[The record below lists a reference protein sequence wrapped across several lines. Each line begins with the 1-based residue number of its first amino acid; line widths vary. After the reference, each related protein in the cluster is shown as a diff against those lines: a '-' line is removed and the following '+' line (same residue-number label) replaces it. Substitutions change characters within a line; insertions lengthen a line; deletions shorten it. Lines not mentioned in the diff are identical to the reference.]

1 MLISKTKK
9 DLVVVQSLLDGFS
22 KDSKKSVFS
31 EIEDT
36 VCVTMSRMLKD
47 SNVYSVSKE
56 KEKAE
61 RAVDQAVTSVRF
73 VLIKALKNYKR
84 LLSKKK

>member
-61 RAVDQAVTSVRF
+61 RAVDQAVVSVRF

>member
-47 SNVYSVSKE
+47 SNVYSVSKK

-61 RAVDQAVTSVRF
+61 QAVDQAVANVRF